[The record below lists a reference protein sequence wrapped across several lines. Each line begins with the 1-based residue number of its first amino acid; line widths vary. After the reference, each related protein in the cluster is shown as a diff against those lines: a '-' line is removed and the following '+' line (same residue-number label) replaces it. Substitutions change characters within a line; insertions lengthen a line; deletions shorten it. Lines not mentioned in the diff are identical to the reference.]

1 MTRIFSST
9 IPFREQSNAVLP
21 ISTCTAEAMDTAG
34 FSLHVTTNTLLPP
47 RVIYGHSVRNC
58 RMSLTAATC
67 VLIGL
72 SASFNLAAAMIQIFW
87 MTISVI
93 GIALHLRRKRLHR

>member
-1 MTRIFSST
+1 
-9 IPFREQSNAVLP
+9 
-21 ISTCTAEAMDTAG
+21 
-34 FSLHVTTNTLLPP
+34 
-47 RVIYGHSVRNC
+47 
-58 RMSLTAATC
+58 MSLTAATC